1 MTYYFCP
8 NCEAMT
14 EHKAVT
20 EGFVCSQCGNLTRVK
35 FNIVYDEVFY
45 KGLEDLDKY
54 DRESY

>member
-1 MTYYFCP
+1 
-8 NCEAMT
+8 MT